1 MSSPTLNSRD
11 RPSPF
16 LQARVHKLDIAPG
29 LTGLCVGYENGGWR
43 RDSLVKHAFEWLPE
57 FALKAS
63 EVHGLGSHNCVSL
76 MRNAA
81 TKVYK
86 SENFRNRGE
95 FGELFLHI
103 AIRQLFDSIP
113 AISKIYYKSA
123 RNDTVKGFDAVHVVP
138 IDESFE
144 LWLGEA
150 KFYDNASA
158 AVRDVAKEIVE
169 HTQYDYLRDEFILIS
184 DKIDNSTEFADELR
198 DLLSRNTS
206 IDDVFSRV
214 CIPVFITYDSDCV
227 AAFHEVSD
235 EYADAFAD
243 EVAKVYKQFTSKE
256 LPSNV
261 QIHLFLMPLE
271 SKVAL
276 IAALDESLRRWQ
288 EL

>member
-1 MSSPTLNSRD
+1 M
-11 RPSPF
+11 
-16 LQARVHKLDIAPG
+16 
-29 LTGLCVGYENGGWR
+29 
-43 RDSLVKHAFEWLPE
+43 KHAFEWLPE

-63 EVHGLGSHNCVSL
+63 EIHGLASHNCVTL

-86 SENFRNRGE
+86 SEKFRNRGE

-103 AIRQLFDSIP
+103 AIRQVFDSIP

-138 IDESFE
+138 TNGSFE

-150 KFYDNASA
+150 KFYKDASA
-158 AVRDVAKEIVE
+158 VVRDVAREIVE

-184 DKIDNSTEFADELR
+184 DKIEDSTEFADELR
-198 DLLSRNTS
+198 ELLSRNTS
-206 IDDVFSRV
+206 IDEVFTRV
-214 CIPVFITYDSDCV
+214 CIPVFLTYDSDTV
-227 AAFHEVSD
+227 ASFTEASE
-235 EYADAFAD
+235 EYAGAFAE
-243 EVAKVYKQFTSKE
+243 EVEEVYQQFTDKE
-256 LPSNV
+256 IPEDL

-271 SKVAL
+271 SKAEL
-276 IAALDESLRRWQ
+276 ITSLDESLRRWQ